1 MPALLGS
8 RSRRCAAKQLL
19 SVAAGRPA
27 QTLINKQCW
36 ERVRGLERSRQDA
49 AGKAMANRMN
59 KEVLVGPSI
68 FEGRG
73 KKKASEMLC

>member
-1 MPALLGS
+1 M
-8 RSRRCAAKQLL
+8 
-19 SVAAGRPA
+19 
-27 QTLINKQCW
+27 
-36 ERVRGLERSRQDA
+36 RGLERSRRDA

-73 KKKASEMLC
+73 KKKGF